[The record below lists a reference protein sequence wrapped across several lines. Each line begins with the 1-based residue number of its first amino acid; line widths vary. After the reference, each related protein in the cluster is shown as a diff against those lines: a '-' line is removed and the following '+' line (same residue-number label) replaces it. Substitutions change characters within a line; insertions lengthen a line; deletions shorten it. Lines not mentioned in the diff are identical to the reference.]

1 MARHAKLAR
10 KGNAAQ
16 HRHIRAVPVD
26 VLECRL
32 MARTGLGGR
41 CTGRRI
47 IVVER
52 TCSRPVS
59 KAANDAVDRA
69 TLPHRECY
77 SGYLEAIAIQGGETA
92 AGEVTE
98 LARTGRRNA
107 DKVVLAIGRT
117 RVGHRT
123 FDEVHFGRG
132 VLTKRPN
139 GTANVSMI
147 I

>member
-1 MARHAKLAR
+1 MAAK
-10 KGNAAQ
+10 
-16 HRHIRAVPVD
+16 
-26 VLECRL
+26 
-32 MARTGLGGR
+32 
-41 CTGRRI
+41 
-47 IVVER
+47 
-52 TCSRPVS
+52 
-59 KAANDAVDRA
+59 DAVDGA

-77 SGYLEAIAIQGGETA
+77 SDYLDAIAIQGGETA
-92 AGEVTE
+92 AGEVKE